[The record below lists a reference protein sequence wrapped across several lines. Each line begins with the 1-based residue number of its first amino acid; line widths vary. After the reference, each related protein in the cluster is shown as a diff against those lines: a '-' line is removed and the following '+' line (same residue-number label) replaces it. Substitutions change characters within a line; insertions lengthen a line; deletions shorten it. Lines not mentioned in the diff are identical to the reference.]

1 MENKD
6 IVLIIIVII
15 VVYLLYEMNKLNES
29 FTVTSSSPNNTSA
42 TAVEEDVVN
51 VLNTHIVSEVNRRFT
66 EINNQSITDSIKK
79 SRNYCKENTR
89 RW

>member
-1 MENKD
+1 
-6 IVLIIIVII
+6 
-15 VVYLLYEMNKLNES
+15 MNKLNES

-66 EINNQSITDSIKK
+66 EINNQSITDSIKNLGIIARK
-79 SRNYCKENTR
+79 IQEDGDFKIPN
-89 RW
+89 